1 MIGLQM
7 EHEKHI
13 KKQQSKIPQWI
24 QEGLELDRLLEEAG
38 GLPRFFHAIECALE
52 RVSKNAYDSGV
63 ISKGRLNDIRCEL
76 LGLKPL

>member
-24 QEGLELDRLLEEAG
+24 QEGVEKEDL
-38 GLPRFFHAIECALE
+38 C
-52 RVSKNAYDSGV
+52 
-63 ISKGRLNDIRCEL
+63 
-76 LGLKPL
+76 